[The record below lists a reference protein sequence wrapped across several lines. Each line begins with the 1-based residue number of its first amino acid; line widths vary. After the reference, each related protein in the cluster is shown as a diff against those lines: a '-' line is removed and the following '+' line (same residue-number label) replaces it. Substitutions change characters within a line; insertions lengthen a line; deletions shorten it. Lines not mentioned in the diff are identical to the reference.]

1 MNKQDVS
8 RKKYEEK
15 NDLVSKSYK
24 LHSSVVKDFSLA
36 CNRKNESMSRV
47 LERLMKEYIQK

>member
-1 MNKQDVS
+1 MNKQDIS

-24 LHSSVVKDFSLA
+24 LHSSVVKDFAIA
-36 CNRKNESMSRV
+36 CSQKKESMSRV
-47 LERLMKEYIQK
+47 LERLMQEYIQK